1 MTKKK
6 SSQEDRRK
14 RVDRRKKAYSRLSLK
29 YLLEGNRR
37 KVRRDSDP
45 QEVYVDLFGLRDFVA
60 VLIVLIL
67 SILDAAF
74 TLYHI
79 SRGAEELN
87 LLMAYALNL
96 GVGYFF
102 IIKYSITAFGVIVLC
117 IHKNFRY
124 IRQLFI
130 AIITIYTLL
139 IIYHIILLFI

>member
-1 MTKKK
+1 MTEKG
-6 SSQEDRRK
+6 SSQQERRSG
-14 RVDRRKKAYSRLSLK
+14 VDRRDGSPRLRLK
-29 YLLEGNRR
+29 YLLKGSRR
-37 KVRRDSDP
+37 GVRRGTDP
-45 QEVYVDLFGLRDFVA
+45 KEVYVDIFGLRDFVA

-87 LLMAYALNL
+87 LLMAYALRI

-102 IIKYSITAFGVIVLC
+102 ILKYSITAFGVIILC

-124 IRQLFI
+124 IREIFI
-130 AIITIYTLL
+130 GIITLYSLL
-139 IIYHIILLFI
+139 IVYHIILMFV